1 MTEYRIHITE
11 YYIRGPLWEKFY
23 RHDVDRLQIQNKLDF
38 VTRQNRWTYFKFCTQ
53 VVHASVLV

>member
-38 VTRQNRWTYFKFCTQ
+38 VTRQNR
-53 VVHASVLV
+53 